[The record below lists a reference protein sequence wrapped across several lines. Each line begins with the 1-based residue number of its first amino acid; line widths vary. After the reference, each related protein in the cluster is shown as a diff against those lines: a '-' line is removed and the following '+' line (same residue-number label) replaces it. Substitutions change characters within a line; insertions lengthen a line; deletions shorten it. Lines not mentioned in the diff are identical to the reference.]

1 MEKKNLFFDNYEQ
14 KLPFAYRFRPKK
26 LEEYAGQEKITGE
39 NGTLRK
45 IVKSGRIVNS
55 IFYGPPGTG
64 KTSLAEILSY
74 ELSAYF
80 EKMNA
85 TTASVSDI
93 KEIVA
98 KAEKRLTV
106 EGKQT
111 ILFLDEI
118 HRFNKLQQDSLLPHT
133 ENGRIVLIGA
143 TTENPYY
150 SLNNSLM
157 SRCIGFEFK
166 KLEKN
171 DIKKIVENCI
181 KKIEIELDDEIVDFI
196 AEESSGD
203 ARKSLNMVEILYL
216 TKDYSNLEA
225 AKEAIGGN
233 AKSYDK
239 ISDKYDVISAFIK
252 SIRGSDPDAAVYWLA
267 KMLEGGEDPLY
278 IARRVVI
285 SAAEDI
291 GVANPDALTIAVAAM
306 NGVKEIGMPEA
317 RIILAEAVVY
327 LAISTK
333 SNSAYMAVNSAI
345 EDIKN
350 GNIQDIP
357 EHLKNNSKNYIYPHS
372 YEGNFVNQK
381 YMTKY
386 KKYYEPGNNKNEDM
400 IKSKLTKLWGCRDD

>member
-1 MEKKNLFFDNYEQ
+1 MDKKNLFFDNYEQ
-14 KLPFAYRFRPKK
+14 KLPFAYRFRPMKI
-26 LEEYAGQEKITGE
+26 EEYAGQEKIIGE

-45 IVKSGRIVNS
+45 ILKSGRAVNS

-85 TTASVSDI
+85 TTAAVSDI
-93 KEIVA
+93 KEIVLR
-98 KAEKRLTV
+98 AEKRLVT

-133 ENGRIVLIGA
+133 ENGKIVLIGA

-157 SRCIGFEFK
+157 SRCIAFEFK
-166 KLEKN
+166 NLEKE
-171 DIKKIVENCI
+171 DIKKVVENCM
-181 KKIEIELDDEIVDFI
+181 KKIEVKF
-196 AEESSGD
+196 AEGISEAISEAATGD
-203 ARKSLNMVEILYL
+203 ARKALNILEIIYLSGENKSLE
-216 TKDYSNLEA
+216 S
-225 AKEAIGGN
+225 AKKIIGEN
-233 AKSYDK
+233 KKSYNK
-239 ISDKYDVISAFIK
+239 IDDKYEIISAFIK

-267 KMLEGGEDPLY
+267 RMIEGGEDPLY
-278 IARRVVI
+278 IARRLVI

-291 GVANPDALTIAVAAM
+291 GIANPDALTIAVAAM

-317 RIILAEAVVY
+317 RIILSEASIY

-333 SNSAYMAVNSAI
+333 SNSAYRAVNCAI
-345 EDIKN
+345 EDIKK
-350 GNIQDIP
+350 GNIQEIP
-357 EHLKNNSKNYIYPHS
+357 DYLKNGSSNYLYPHN
-372 YEGNFVNQK
+372 YDGNFVLQK
-381 YMTKY
+381 YMKEY
-386 KKYYEPGNNKNEDM
+386 KNYYEPGSNKNEDM
-400 IKSKLTKLWGCRDD
+400 IKVRQTKLWGCRE

>member
-1 MEKKNLFFDNYEQ
+1 MDKKNLFFDNYEQ
-14 KLPFAYRFRPKK
+14 KLPFAYKFRPKTI
-26 LEEYAGQEKITGE
+26 EEYVGQENIIGK

-45 IVKSGRIVNS
+45 ILKSGRAVNS

-85 TTASVSDI
+85 TTATVSDI
-93 KEIVA
+93 KEIVI
-98 KAEKRLTV
+98 KAEKRLTT

-150 SLNNSLM
+150 VLNNSLM

-166 KLEKN
+166 KLEKK
-171 DIKKIVENCI
+171 DIKKVVDICI
-181 KKIEIELDDEIVDFI
+181 EKIGVSFGNGISELI
-196 AEESSGD
+196 AETSLGD
-203 ARKSLNMVEILYL
+203 ARKAINIVEILYL
-216 TKDYSNLEA
+216 SGEYDKFEKAEKIISEN
-225 AKEAIGGN
+225 KN
-233 AKSYDK
+233 SYDK
-239 ISDKYDVISAFIK
+239 SNDKYEIISAFIK

-267 KMLEGGEDPLY
+267 RMIEGGEDPLY
-278 IARRVVI
+278 IARRIVI

-291 GVANPDALTIAVAAM
+291 GIANPDALTVAVAAM

-317 RIILAEAVVY
+317 RIILSEATVY

-333 SNSAYMAVNSAI
+333 SNSVYNAINNAI

-350 GNIQDIP
+350 GNIQDVP
-357 EHLKNNSKNYIYPHS
+357 EYLKNSSKNYIYPHS
-372 YEGNFVNQK
+372 YEGNFVFQK
-381 YMTKY
+381 YMSEFKR
-386 KKYYEPGNNKNEDM
+386 YYEPANNKNEDM
-400 IKSKLTKLWGCRDD
+400 IKSRLTKLWGCRE

>member
-1 MEKKNLFFDNYEQ
+1 MEKRGLFFENYEH

-26 LEEYAGQEKITGE
+26 LDDYIGQEEITGE

-45 IVKSGRIVNS
+45 ILKSGRVVNS

-64 KTSLAEILSY
+64 KTSLAEIISF
-74 ELSAYF
+74 EVSAYF

-93 KEIVA
+93 KDIVS
-98 KAEKRLTV
+98 KADKRLTT

-133 ENGRIVLIGA
+133 ENGRIILIGA

-166 KLEKN
+166 RLKE
-171 DIKKIVENCI
+171 DEVKKVVENCL
-181 KKIEIELDDEIVDFI
+181 KKLEINFAEGISDYI
-196 AEESSGD
+196 AEEAVGD
-203 ARKSLNMVEILYL
+203 ARKALNMVEVLYL
-216 TKDYSNLEA
+216 TEEYKEFEKAKA
-225 AKEAIGGN
+225 ALGDSRKA
-233 AKSYDK
+233 YDK
-239 ISDKYDVISAFIK
+239 KNDKYEIISAFIK
-252 SIRGSDPDAAVYWLA
+252 SIRGSDPDATVYWLA
-267 KMLEGGEDPLY
+267 AMLEGGEDPLY
-278 IARRVVI
+278 IARRIVI

-291 GVANPDALTIAVAAM
+291 GLANPDALSIAVAAM

-317 RIILAEAVVY
+317 RLLLSEAAIY

-333 SNSAYMAVNSAI
+333 SNSAYNAVNSAM

-350 GNIQDIP
+350 KNIQDVP
-357 EHLKNNSKNYIYPHS
+357 EYLKNGHSGYLYPHS
-372 YEGNFVNQK
+372 YEGNFIVQK
-381 YMTKY
+381 YMTSY
-386 KKYYEPGNNKNEDM
+386 KGYYVPGKNKNEEL
-400 IKSKLTKLWGCRDD
+400 IKSKLTKLWGCRDG